1 MEGLGAW
8 LWVQLIPYPG
18 ALFRLGQRIFVNS
31 VGSTSTSWNASVWM
45 ATSSTEAASAA
56 VPVRPHCGQAAMGN
70 IQEMVG
76 GPGRCYRDFQ
86 LGAFFFRDKELGARE
101 RGGEGW
107 PIGRN
112 SFSTPSKALGV
123 ES

>member
-31 VGSTSTSWNASVWM
+31 VGSTSTYWNASVWM
-45 ATSSTEAASAA
+45 ATSSTGAASAA
-56 VPVRPHCGQAAMGN
+56 IPVRPHCGQVAMSN

-76 GPGRCYRDFQ
+76 RPGRCYRDLYSVHFSGQ
-86 LGAFFFRDKELGARE
+86 GAWGQGRG
-101 RGGEGW
+101 RGGLDN
-107 PIGRN
+107 R
-112 SFSTPSKALGV
+112 
-123 ES
+123 

>member
-1 MEGLGAW
+1 MGGLGAW
-8 LWVQLIPYPG
+8 LLVQLIPYPG

-45 ATSSTEAASAA
+45 ATSSTGTASVA

-86 LGAFFFRDKELGARE
+86 LGAFFFGTRSLGA
-101 RGGEGW
+101 GKGEGRV
-107 PIGRN
+107 GQ
-112 SFSTPSKALGV
+112 
-123 ES
+123 

>member
-1 MEGLGAW
+1 MGGLGAW
-8 LWVQLIPYPG
+8 LLVQLIPYPG

-31 VGSTSTSWNASVWM
+31 VGSTSTSWSASVWM
-45 ATSSTEAASAA
+45 ATSSTGTASVA

-76 GPGRCYRDFQ
+76 GPGTSN
-86 LGAFFFRDKELGARE
+86 LVHFFRDKELGGRE